1 MVISI
6 DGMSGTG
13 KSTISYLLANKLHL
27 GCLNSGSIYRC
38 IALKIINKEETLEN
52 IIENIEKLDI
62 KFINKEDKQ
71 LVYLDNKDVTEEI
84 RKEEVS
90 VFTPTIANNQELK
103 KGIRKLQAVF
113 VNKGNIIIEGR
124 DIAVRIAPNADYK
137 FYLTT
142 SLDVRA
148 QRLYKEKKERENI
161 TYEEI
166 YNDLKQRDE
175 KDIEDGNFIKPTDAI
190 NIDTSN
196 LTPDEVIDLMLSYI
210 K

>member
-13 KSTISYLLANKLHL
+13 KSTISYLIANKLHL

-38 IALKIINKEETLEN
+38 IALKIMNNEETLES
-52 IIENIEKLDI
+52 IIKNIEKLNI
-62 KFINKEDKQ
+62 NFINKEDKQ

-103 KGIRKLQAVF
+103 KAIRKLQAVF
-113 VNKGNIIIEGR
+113 VNKGNVVIEGR
-124 DIAVRIAPNADYK
+124 DIGVRIAPNADYK

-142 SLDVRA
+142 SLEVRA

-196 LTPDEVIDLMLSYI
+196 LTIDEVVDLMLSYI